1 MDIVTQSRNI
11 GKTERQ
17 KTLAAM
23 VHAQEPVPAAE
34 ISTEVGV
41 NKQKQQVIPEMPL
54 EAFLQHNGWT
64 KSAGQRRRKPQ
75 KGRNKKQARKIT
87 RTHR

>member
-1 MDIVTQSRNI
+1 MDIVTQPRNI

-17 KTLAAM
+17 KTLVAT

-34 ISTEVGV
+34 IVAEVAP
-41 NKQKQQVIPEMPL
+41 NRQKQQAMPEIPP
-54 EAFLQHNGWT
+54 EAFLQHHGWT
-64 KSAGQRRRKPQ
+64 KTGGQRRRKPQ

-87 RTHR
+87 RMHR